1 MVVASLIL
9 AATSASADWSLTLSD
24 AVASALHKN
33 ENLRVERASFEIAD
47 AGVMGAEGAYDPTL
61 GANAAWRQASEPLNS
76 SFTGAPPGELASTQE
91 SVTGDASV
99 TQRLK
104 TGGSVVVRTSVART
118 TSNDIYTLLTP
129 AYDTA
134 VGVEF
139 RQPLLRGRKVDD
151 SRLALTV
158 AGNERG
164 RAEASLRRQVIETV
178 AAVEQAYWSLV
189 AAREEVGVREESLA
203 LAEQQL
209 ADTKI
214 RIDNG
219 AAPVTEAAQPK
230 AEIERRRGELLEAR
244 ENVSRLE
251 SALKV
256 LILSDAD
263 ADTWTRSVVPA
274 DPAEVRPVEL
284 DVAAAMEQALASRP
298 ELEEAAAVAQRRKA
312 ETLAAADSVKPALD
326 AFVSYDR
333 YGLAGTALDPSLN
346 ERVQGGLGRS
356 YSVLGDGDLDD
367 ARVGLALTVTLG
379 NRAAK
384 AASLSAKSAER
395 RADAELASAR
405 NTVRGQVLD
414 AVAAVRTALQRHEAA
429 RAERESAEVQL
440 TAEKDRFAV
449 GLSTNFLVLTRQN
462 DLARARLAEISSRTD
477 YQIAGT
483 ELARVTGFLLK
494 QRGIEW
500 QDALGTE

>member
-1 MVVASLIL
+1 
-9 AATSASADWSLTLSD
+9 
-24 AVASALHKN
+24 
-33 ENLRVERASFEIAD
+33 
-47 AGVMGAEGAYDPTL
+47 
-61 GANAAWRQASEPLNS
+61 
-76 SFTGAPPGELASTQE
+76 
-91 SVTGDASV
+91 V

-104 TGGSVVVRTSVART
+104 TGGSFVVRTSVVRT

-129 AYDTA
+129 SYDTA

-139 RQPLLRGRKVDD
+139 RQPLLRGRSVDD
-151 SRLALTV
+151 ARLQLRV
-158 AGNERG
+158 AGTERG
-164 RAEASLRRQVIETV
+164 RAEASLRRQVTETV
-178 AAVEQAYWSLV
+178 AAVERAYWSLV

-209 ADTKI
+209 ADTVI

-219 AAPVTEAAQPK
+219 AAPATEAAQPK
-230 AEIERRRGELLEAR
+230 AEIERRRGELLAAR

-263 ADTWTRSVVPA
+263 AEAWTRGVVPA
-274 DPAEVRPVEL
+274 DPAQVAPMEL

-298 ELEEAAAVAQRRKA
+298 ELDEAAAAAERRKA
-312 ETLAAADSVKPALD
+312 EAAFAANAVKPALD

-333 YGLAGTALDPSLN
+333 YGIAGTATDPTLN
-346 ERVQGGLGRS
+346 PRVQGDLGTS

-384 AASLSAKSAER
+384 AASLSAQSAER
-395 RADAELASAR
+395 RARAELASAR
-405 NTVRGQVLD
+405 NSVRAEVLD
-414 AVAAVRTALQRHEAA
+414 AVAAVRPAFQRHEAA
-429 RAERESAEVQL
+429 RSERESADVQL
-440 TAEKDRFAV
+440 RAEKERFAV

-494 QRGIEW
+494 RRGIEW